1 MAEDDGWMPVTGAPQ
16 EPSQSDGWAPV
27 AGGPSTGGTLTV
39 PNITMGSKQYDLDTA
54 RVGPPRAEQTA
65 ELAARNA
72 AHAASLGLSE
82 HALTEAKRQAGTSS
96 DGYWEDYK
104 KNREDLEAMS
114 RLNPGTS
121 ALSTTGGVIGGMFVG
136 GPFKALEV
144 PGKVVGNAIKRMPS
158 PFTPETTAKIAD
170 FVGAG
175 TTGAV
180 MGGTSSYVDD
190 QDFQKAI
197 GNAVVGAGF
206 APVAQSVVSRIVG
219 KMRGYEDPLDAHGNW
234 KPDAQK
240 AIDDAF
246 APAIQAGTMT
256 PADVKMLQPQLRDI
270 FMQKGASEASAI
282 EAQLREAGVK
292 TPTAGQTTGER
303 PMNEPGLYG
312 TQSVMDARKAAPGN
326 ILDKL
331 EQMVPT
337 NTPTS
342 PDVTARLLYQ
352 AERQAQANATSV
364 YPIIASEPGFFGDVV
379 TKNVMGN
386 IDKALQQHGGIPSNL
401 SSMPNSFPKTIEA
414 YDYIQRTMQN
424 PGTMPQLPGVAL
436 DAQTGKLVQ
445 TAMTDT
451 TVSPASVMAVRK
463 ELSRLWG
470 QASPNDRRGI
480 DAIRQGFDRNTEDAV
495 MRSMF
500 SGDSLKV
507 LAMMRS
513 GDAEWSRYMK
523 TFHGPDQVDKI
534 VTKALEPFA
543 QGQVDA
549 GKIAQGILNSEFI
562 DKKLGPTLYKKF
574 EDVLGA
580 GSPQMES
587 VKNQLRS
594 SLLNTGGANS
604 HLAVASNIE
613 KFLAPG
619 NKTFAT
625 QLFTPAEQYQM
636 RMAANAIR
644 TIERQVIPSKEANEK
659 LSKVLFEELGP
670 TILKG
675 TGAIAGMASGAYHG
689 FGPEI
694 GAALGY
700 GASHVAG
707 ALTKLK
713 DKAATARAAQRE
725 VSGAPAMPKRADDMV
740 GMPNTDP
747 QSLYP
752 TQVPTDYGPRV
763 PLFPA
768 QDQERQGRKS
778 GGRVSDRLVSAVDR
792 AKKNINNQTQTL
804 LRTPDNHVAQ
814 ALEIANRNL
823 ES

>member
-1 MAEDDGWMPVTGAPQ
+1 MAQDDEWLP
-16 EPSQSDGWAPV
+16 EPSTPAPSGDGWAPEPGAPAPV
-27 AGGPSTGGTLTV
+27 PGAVYKQPNLTV
-39 PNITMGSKQYDLDTA
+39 GSKQYDLDVS
-54 RVGPPRAEQTA
+54 RVGPPSAEQAA

-96 DGYWEDYK
+96 EGYWDDYK

-114 RLNPGTS
+114 RLNPGVS
-121 ALSTTGGVIGGMFVG
+121 ALGTTGGVVGGMFVG

-170 FVGAG
+170 VVGAG

-180 MGGTSSYVDD
+180 IGGTSSYVDD

-206 APVAQSVVSRIVG
+206 APAAQSVVSRIVG

-256 PADVKMLQPQLRDI
+256 QADVKMLEPQLREI
-270 FMQKGASEASAI
+270 FMQKGASEASAV
-282 EAQLREAGVK
+282 EAQLRAAGVE
-292 TPTAGQTTGER
+292 TPTAGQTTGKR
-303 PMNEPGLYG
+303 PANEPNLYDS
-312 TQSVMDARKAAPGN
+312 QSVREARQAAPGN

-331 EQMVPT
+331 DQMVPT

-364 YPIIASEPGFFGDVV
+364 YPIIANEPGFFGDVI

-386 IDKALQQHGGIPSNL
+386 VDKAIQQHGGIPSNL
-401 SSMPNSFPKTIEA
+401 SSMPNTYPKTIEA
-414 YDYIQRTMQN
+414 YNYIQRHMQN
-424 PGTMPQLPGVAL
+424 PQTMPQFPGVVL
-436 DAQTGKLVQ
+436 DPQTGKLVQ

-451 TVSPASVMAVRK
+451 TVSPASVMAIRE
-463 ELSRLWG
+463 ELNRLWG
-470 QASPNDRRGI
+470 QASPKDRRGI
-480 DAIRQGFDRNTEDAV
+480 DAIKQGFDKNTEDAV

-500 SGDSLKV
+500 SGDSLKM

-513 GDAEWSRYMK
+513 GNAEWSKYMK
-523 TFHGPDQVDKI
+523 TFHGTDQVDNI
-534 VTKALEPFA
+534 VANALRPFE

-574 EDVLGA
+574 EDALGA

-587 VKNQLRS
+587 VKNQLRN

-619 NKTFAT
+619 NQTFAS
-625 QLFTPAEQYQM
+625 QLFSPAEQYQM

-644 TIERQVIPSKEANEK
+644 TIERQVIPSNEANEK
-659 LSKVLFEELGP
+659 LSKVLFEQLGP
-670 TILKG
+670 TILKS
-675 TGAIAGMASGAYHG
+675 TGAVAGMASGAYHG
-689 FGPEI
+689 FGPEV

-707 ALTKLK
+707 ALTKLR

-725 VSGAPAMPKRADDMV
+725 VSGAPAMPKRADDLV
-740 GMPNTDP
+740 GMPNTGP

-752 TQVPTDYGPRV
+752 TQVPTDYGP
-763 PLFPA
+763 PAQLFPG
-768 QDQERQGRKS
+768 QGDQRQGRKS
-778 GGRVSDRLVSAVDR
+778 GGRVSDRLVAAVDR

-804 LRTPDNHVAQ
+804 LKTPDNHVAQ

>member
-1 MAEDDGWMPVTGAPQ
+1 MAEDDGWVPVTSAPDAPTQ
-16 EPSQSDGWAPV
+16 GDGWSPV
-27 AGGPSTGGTLTV
+27 AGGPSGGGTLTV
-39 PNITMGSKQYDLDTA
+39 PNLTMGSKQYDLDVA
-54 RVGPPRAEQTA
+54 RVGPPSTEQAAET
-65 ELAARNA
+65 AARRA

-82 HALTEAKRQAGTSS
+82 HALAEAKRVAGKSS
-96 DGYWEDYK
+96 NEYMEDYK
-104 KNREDLEAMS
+104 KSREDLEAMA
-114 RLNPGTS
+114 RLNPGS
-121 ALSTTGGVIGGMFVG
+121 SGIGTTGGIIGGMFVG
-136 GPFKALEV
+136 GPFKALEI
-144 PGKVVGNAIKRMPS
+144 PGAAVSNVIKRMPS
-158 PFTPETTAKIAD
+158 PFTKETTAKVAD
-170 FVGAG
+170 VAKTG

-180 MGGTSSYVDD
+180 IGGASSYIDD

-197 GNAVVGAGF
+197 TSAVVGAGF

-219 KMRGYEDPLDAHGNW
+219 SMKGYPDPLDAHGNW

-240 AIDDAF
+240 AIDSAF

-256 PADVKMLQPQLRDI
+256 AADVKMLEPQLRDI
-270 FMQKGASEASAI
+270 FMKSGASEGAAI
-282 EAQLREAGVK
+282 EAQLRAAGVK
-292 TPTAGQTTGER
+292 TPTAGQTTGKR
-303 PMNEPGLYG
+303 PMNEPGLYDS
-312 TQSVMDARKAAPGN
+312 QSVREARQAAPGN
-326 ILDKL
+326 IMDKL
-331 EQMVPT
+331 DQMVPT

-352 AERQAQANATSV
+352 AERQAQTNATSV
-364 YPIIASEPGFFGDVV
+364 YPVIASEPGFFGDVV

-386 IDKALQQHGGIPSNL
+386 IDRSIQQHGGIPSNL
-401 SSMPNSFPKTIEA
+401 SSMPNSYPKTIEA
-414 YDYIQRTMQN
+414 YNYVQRTMQN
-424 PGTMPQLPGVAL
+424 PSTMPQLPGVVL
-436 DAQTGKLVQ
+436 DPQTGKLVQ

-463 ELSRLWG
+463 ELNRLWS

-480 DAIRQGFDRNTEDAV
+480 DAIRQGFDKNTEDAV

-513 GDAEWSRYMK
+513 GDAEWSKYMK

-534 VTKALEPFA
+534 VAKALEPFQ

-549 GKIAQGILNSEFI
+549 GRIAQGILNSEFV

-587 VKNQLRS
+587 VKNQLRN
-594 SLLNTGGANS
+594 SLLNTGGAGS
-604 HLAVASNIE
+604 HLTVASNIE

-619 NKTFAT
+619 NKTFAN
-625 QLFTPAEQYQM
+625 QLFTPAEQHQM
-636 RMAANAIR
+636 RMAATAIR
-644 TIERQVIPSKEANEK
+644 TIERQVIPTKEANEK
-659 LSKVLFEELGP
+659 LLKVFMQDLGP
-670 TILKG
+670 TIVKG
-675 TGAIAGMASGAYHG
+675 TGAVVGAATGSYHG
-689 FGPEI
+689 FGPVA

-700 GASHVAG
+700 GATHVG
-707 ALTKLK
+707 NALSQLMG
-713 DKAATARAAQRE
+713 KAATARAAQRE
-725 VSGAPAMPKRADDMV
+725 VSGAPAMPKRADDLV
-740 GMPNTDP
+740 GLPKTGP
-747 QSLYP
+747 GALYP
-752 TQVPTDYGPRV
+752 TQVPTDYGPAV
-763 PLFPA
+763 PLFPG
-768 QDQERQGRKS
+768 QGDQRQGRKS
-778 GGRVSDRLVSAVDR
+778 GGRVSDRLVAAVDR